1 MVAAPRAVG
10 VEVPWLHALVA
21 QVAPCGAVGLDI
33 AGRGDMVGGDRIPQ
47 QRENIGALDVTD
59 HRQWPAYFFKE
70 RRVLDISGVCL
81 PHIGRGLRHLDGLPL
96 LVTGKYFGVFLVEHA
111 GADLGHGIGDFFLAG
126 PDIAQ
131 VHRLAIF
138 AGAQR
143 VTADI
148 YSYSAC
154 QGISDNQR
162 WRGQP
167 VGFHQ
172 RVNAPFKVAVTGQDR
187 GYGEVGLGN
196 GFFNR
201 LGQWPGVADTGGAAI
216 AHQGKAQLVEVGR
229 QAGGFVIV
237 GDHLGAW
244 CQGGLDPRLA
254 GQAFLHGFFRH
265 QACGHHHA
273 GVGGVGARGDGS
285 NHHRTIFQTVSL
297 AFIAVVRFADQI
309 RIAYGYTATA
319 FTFKAA
325 FIFFRGRFELQA
337 EEVVECLPDIG
348 QRNPVLRA
356 FWPGQAGFYSAHVQ
370 GQGFAENWLLASDP
384 PQSLGLAVSLHQ
396 FDRGFRAT

>member
-1 MVAAPRAVG
+1 M
-10 VEVPWLHALVA
+10 
-21 QVAPCGAVGLDI
+21 
-33 AGRGDMVGGDRIPQ
+33 
-47 QRENIGALDVTD
+47 LDVG
-59 HRQWPAYFFKE
+59 RILLP
-70 RRVLDISGVCL
+70 DIR
-81 PHIGRGLRHLDGLPL
+81 RGLRYFDGLPL
-96 LVTGKYFGVFLVEHA
+96 CVASKDFGVFLVEHA
-111 GADLGHGIGDFFLAG
+111 GSHLGHGIGDFFLAR

-131 VHRLAIF
+131 VHRFAVL

-154 QGISDNQR
+154 KGISDNQWR
-162 WRGQP
+162 RGQP

-172 RVNAPFKVAVTGQDR
+172 RVNPPFKVAVTGQDR
-187 GYGEVGLGN
+187 GYGKVGLGN

-201 LGQWPGVADTGGAAI
+201 LGQWPGVADTGSAAI
-216 AHQGKAQLVEVGR
+216 ANQGKAQLVEVRG
-229 QAGGFVIV
+229 QASGLVVI
-237 GDHLGAW
+237 GDHLGAGR
-244 CQGGLDPRLA
+244 QGGLDPRLA
-254 GQAFLHGFFRH
+254 GQAFFHGFFRH

-285 NHHRTIFQTVSL
+285 NHHRTIFQAVSL

-325 FIFFRGRFELQA
+325 FFFFRGRFELQA
-337 EEVVECLPDIG
+337 EKVVECLPDIG

-356 FWPGQAGFYSAHVQ
+356 FWPGQAGFYGAPVQ
-370 GQGFAENWLLASDP
+370 GQGFAENRLLASDP
-384 PQSLGLAVSLHQ
+384 PQPLGLAVSLHQ
-396 FDRGFRAT
+396 LDRGFRTT